1 MSLRD
6 EQYRSIRRGRELIV
20 KLMLPKETPRVP
32 GWIRKE
38 ARQVI
43 KHFPFGDP
51 KTDRPHFSEDPFGPD
66 LPPRKTERDML
77 ELKAAVEEFLEA
89 CENPQAPTFDLG
101 RMKRAV
107 ERANEK

>member
-6 EQYRSIRRGRELIV
+6 EQYRAIRRGRELIV
-20 KLMLPKETPRVP
+20 KLMLPKETPRV
-32 GWIRKE
+32 
-38 ARQVI
+38 RQVI